1 MLRNSR
7 DEPQSAGWTP
17 ILRSRIGNRRNIAA
31 AINDDRSRILLR
43 LAQVMTGERDKMTPD
58 LGDQTLR

>member
-17 ILRSRIGNRRNIAA
+17 IRRSRIGNRRNIAA